1 VVGRGDPW
9 DTIPALRA
17 EKARLRLVIDAR
29 RRKAAAD
36 KARHDSKVNLADDI
50 YRKRSRKGDR
60 APYTGPLLN
69 TILEQSNSAASEP
82 SIPAGEDDDDDDSS
96 PTRDDDSPAVDD
108 DSSPMVDDDS
118 SLTRD
123 DDKPAVP
130 PRNPAHED
138 MASAEWRTEVVAGP
152 PSNIALSSSS
162 DDNPGHNAL
171 RVVKQYTPARPVQQA
186 SGGGNAAINPPP
198 MPT

>member
-1 VVGRGDPW
+1 VCTIRCGHAISKYWKPTRAPVVGRSDPW

-96 PTRDDDSPAVDD
+96 P
-108 DSSPMVDDDS
+108 MVDDDS

-138 MASAEWRTEVVAGP
+138 MASAE
-152 PSNIALSSSS
+152 
-162 DDNPGHNAL
+162 
-171 RVVKQYTPARPVQQA
+171 
-186 SGGGNAAINPPP
+186 
-198 MPT
+198 